1 MGPSVLPAGSGKGSN
16 KNFLLLQIAKNI
28 DYDVLVARSL
38 VKKKN
43 TKNFTHALGLKDNL
57 IITKK
62 TLASCSVVYYQT
74 RDVYN
79 CMIDESPLF
88 LRSVG

>member
-1 MGPSVLPAGSGKGSN
+1 MGPSVLPAVSGKGSN
-16 KNFLLLQIAKNI
+16 KNFLLLQIAKDI

-38 VKKKN
+38 VKKN
-43 TKNFTHALGLKDNL
+43 TNNFTHALGLENNL
-57 IITKK
+57 IITEKA
-62 TLASCSVVYYQT
+62 LASCSVVYYQP

-88 LRSVG
+88 LRSVR